1 MCSNKRTESRVI
13 SLLGRG
19 FKLGT
24 VAARQDAS
32 VETALGNLTDAWLHA
47 GFLQMQPIQP
57 LDHWSFN
64 TSPDFTSTLV

>member
-1 MCSNKRTESRVI
+1 M
-13 SLLGRG
+13 
-19 FKLGT
+19 GT
-24 VAARQDAS
+24 VVAGQDAS

-47 GFLQMQPIQP
+47 GFLQMQP

>member
-1 MCSNKRTESRVI
+1 MCSKKRTESRVI

-19 FKLGT
+19 FKEGT

-47 GFLQMQPIQP
+47 GFLQMPP